1 MRTKRLALAR
11 LPWQALLA
19 QHWPTLAGALV
30 GAVLTSALS
39 QALTFYAH
47 PRSDVPVLKLKWSA
61 SGQATRDSKGA
72 NATPVA
78 PPVETTPEKPAQKT
92 PEKAPAQEPKLP
104 NAQTEQPSS
113 KAPAPERAV
122 KAAAPAPVAVP
133 APPGP
138 ELQGALATTPL
149 RQEQW
154 AGERPQLSP
163 MPGAR
168 PIESSPVGSP
178 GALPNLPRYSGE
190 APPVPGADIL
200 PGTFKL
206 LGVEK
211 PGGDV
216 LVLGVLVNDQGQTEQ
231 VVIVVPSKYTLG
243 DIGLMLG
250 HQRKHWPD
258 LIPPLLPGE
267 KRWLELRFDH
277 KGIDPNA
284 TDVLP

>member
-30 GAVLTSALS
+30 GVVLTTALS

-47 PRSDVPVLKLKWSA
+47 PRSDAPVLKLKWSA
-61 SGQATRDSKGA
+61 SGEPARDSKGA
-72 NATPVA
+72 NA
-78 PPVETTPEKPAQKT
+78 PPVVSPTETTPEKPAQNT
-92 PEKAPAQEPKLP
+92 PEKAPEQEPKLP
-104 NAQTEQPSS
+104 KAQTEPAAA
-113 KAPAPERAV
+113 KAPERTV
-122 KAAAPAPVAVP
+122 EAASPALVAVP

-138 ELQGALATTPL
+138 ALQGALATTPL
-149 RQEQW
+149 RQKQW

-168 PIESSPVGSP
+168 PIEVSPGGNS
-178 GALPNLPRYSGE
+178 GALPNLPRSSGE

>member
-1 MRTKRLALAR
+1 MQTKRLALAR

-19 QHWPTLAGALV
+19 QHWPALAGALV
-30 GAVLTSALS
+30 GAVLTCALS
-39 QALTFYAH
+39 QALTFHALPKSH
-47 PRSDVPVLKLKWSA
+47 APVLKLKWN
-61 SGQATRDSKGA
+61 ATGTPTNDSKAASAGLVPPTLE
-72 NATPVA
+72 TPPTKA
-78 PPVETTPEKPAQKT
+78 PEQA
-92 PEKAPAQEPKLP
+92 PEKAPDKSP
-104 NAQTEQPSS
+104 QPELSV
-113 KAPAPERAV
+113 KAPAPERPDDAP
-122 KAAAPAPVAVP
+122 AAAPTPAPM
-133 APPGP
+133 PPGP
-138 ELQGALATTPL
+138 ELNGALATTPL

-154 AGERPQLSP
+154 AAERPQLSP

-168 PIESSPVGSP
+168 PIEPSPAGSA
-178 GALPNLPRYSGE
+178 GTLPNLPRYTGE

-250 HQRKHWPD
+250 HQRKYWPD